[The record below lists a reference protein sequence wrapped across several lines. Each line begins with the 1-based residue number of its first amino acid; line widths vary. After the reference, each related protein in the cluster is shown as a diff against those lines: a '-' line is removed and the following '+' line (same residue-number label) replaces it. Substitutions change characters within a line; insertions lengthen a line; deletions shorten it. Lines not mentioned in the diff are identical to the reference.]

1 MRIVPVLMAA
11 GVAVLLYFIIIDRD
25 TFISFV
31 KSMQGTP
38 PVGAEDTE
46 SIETAKESAT
56 PEPAVDDLI
65 KVVAL
70 KSFARQIDSAVVLR
84 GQTEAA
90 RQVDVRAETAATVT
104 SEPLRKGSFVKA
116 GTLLCEL
123 DPGTR
128 RAILAES
135 QARQNEMEARALE
148 AESRVP
154 ESQARVIEAQAFLD
168 EAMVNQ
174 NAAQRLSQ
182 DGYASETRV
191 KNADAAVAAAKASVE
206 AARSGLTAAESGIRS
221 AAAAIESAAAGVAA
235 AEKEIERLKIRAPF
249 DGLLESDTSELGSL
263 LQAGGL
269 CATVIQLDPIKLVAF
284 VPETEVNRISLGAM
298 SGARLAAGGND
309 VAGKVTFLSRS
320 ADTTTRTFRVEIE
333 VPNTDLAIR
342 DGQTAEI
349 LIAAEGAKAH
359 LVPSSAMTLDDAGT
373 LGLRIVDDAGVVAFN
388 PVSVVRDTPQGVW
401 LAGLPDIANVIVVGQ
416 EYVRAGVKTAP
427 TFKEATQ

>member
-11 GVAVLLYFIIIDRD
+11 GVAVLLYFVIIDRD

-31 KSMQGTP
+31 KSLQDTP
-38 PVGAEDTE
+38 PASAEDTPT
-46 SIETAKESAT
+46 IATVDDSAT
-56 PEPAVDDLI
+56 NEPSANDLI

-70 KSFARQIDSAVVLR
+70 KSYARQIDSAVVLR
-84 GQTEAA
+84 GQTQAA

-104 SEPLRKGSFVKA
+104 SEPLRKGSFVEA

-154 ESQARVIEAQAFLD
+154 ESQARLVEAQAMLD
-168 EAMVNQ
+168 EALVNQ

-182 DGYASETRV
+182 DGFASETRV
-191 KNADAAVAAAKASVE
+191 KNAEAAVAAARASVE
-206 AARSGLTAAESGIRS
+206 AARSGLTGAESGIRS

-284 VPETEVNRISLGAM
+284 VPETEVNRITLGAM
-298 SGARLAAGGND
+298 AGARLAAGGND
-309 VAGKVTFLSRS
+309 VTGKVTFLSRS
-320 ADTTTRTFRVEIE
+320 ADPTTRTFRVEIE

-349 LIAAEGAKAH
+349 LIAAEGAQAH
-359 LVPSSAMTLDDAGT
+359 LIPSSAMTLDDAGT

-388 PVSVVRDTPQGVW
+388 PVSVVRDTPEGVW
-401 LAGLPDIANVIVVGQ
+401 LAGLPETANVIVVGQ

-427 TFKEATQ
+427 TFREATQ

>member
-11 GVAVLLYFIIIDRD
+11 GVAVLLYFVIIDRD

-38 PVGAEDTE
+38 PVGAEDTD
-46 SIETAKESAT
+46 SIDTAKASAT

-182 DGYASETRV
+182 DGYA
-191 KNADAAVAAAKASVE
+191 
-206 AARSGLTAAESGIRS
+206 
-221 AAAAIESAAAGVAA
+221 
-235 AEKEIERLKIRAPF
+235 
-249 DGLLESDTSELGSL
+249 
-263 LQAGGL
+263 
-269 CATVIQLDPIKLVAF
+269 
-284 VPETEVNRISLGAM
+284 
-298 SGARLAAGGND
+298 
-309 VAGKVTFLSRS
+309 
-320 ADTTTRTFRVEIE
+320 
-333 VPNTDLAIR
+333 
-342 DGQTAEI
+342 
-349 LIAAEGAKAH
+349 
-359 LVPSSAMTLDDAGT
+359 
-373 LGLRIVDDAGVVAFN
+373 
-388 PVSVVRDTPQGVW
+388 
-401 LAGLPDIANVIVVGQ
+401 
-416 EYVRAGVKTAP
+416 
-427 TFKEATQ
+427 

>member
-11 GVAVLLYFIIIDRD
+11 GVAVLLYFVIIDRD
-25 TFISFV
+25 TFISVV
-31 KSMQGTP
+31 KSLQDTP
-38 PVGAEDTE
+38 PASAEDTPT
-46 SIETAKESAT
+46 IATVDDSAT
-56 PEPAVDDLI
+56 NEPSANDLI

-70 KSFARQIDSAVVLR
+70 KSYARQIDSAVVLR
-84 GQTEAA
+84 GQTQAA

-104 SEPLRKGSFVKA
+104 SEPLRKGSFVEA

-123 DPGTR
+123 DLGTR

-154 ESQARVIEAQAFLD
+154 ESQARLVEAQAMLD
-168 EAMVNQ
+168 EALVNQ

-182 DGYASETRV
+182 DGFASETRV
-191 KNADAAVAAAKASVE
+191 KNAEAAVAAARASVE
-206 AARSGLTAAESGIRS
+206 AARSGLTGAESGIRS

-284 VPETEVNRISLGAM
+284 VPETEVNRITLGAM
-298 SGARLAAGGND
+298 AGARLAAGGND
-309 VAGKVTFLSRS
+309 VTGKVTFLSRS
-320 ADTTTRTFRVEIE
+320 ADPTTRTFRVEIE

-349 LIAAEGAKAH
+349 LIAAEGAQAH
-359 LVPSSAMTLDDAGT
+359 LIPSSAMTLDDAGT

-388 PVSVVRDTPQGVW
+388 PVSVVRDTPEGVW
-401 LAGLPDIANVIVVGQ
+401 LAGLPETANVIVVGQ

-427 TFKEATQ
+427 TFREATQ